1 MYSKDHPAGRALSS
15 GQVMPVEIEA
25 MIVRD
30 MEDLGVERAL
40 IYAFQHTG
48 LLVTDD
54 TMNEYTA
61 AELARWQEAVDKY
74 RRIEASAA

>member
-1 MYSKDHPAGRALSS
+1 
-15 GQVMPVEIEA
+15 MPVELEM

-30 MEDLGVERAL
+30 MEDLGVDRAL

-54 TMNEYTA
+54 TVEEYSA
-61 AELARWQEAVDKY
+61 LELASWQGAVDRY